1 MFFLTVILILMY
13 KHKGVSTS
21 ARYYQYSTIV
31 AKLLF
36 FTSLCLGSALKINV
50 IACKMVSLLFHFSL
64 IVSLM
69 NMIAFGV
76 KVSSLMSKL
85 NHNMAN
91 LTVENQRLF
100 LKGLDIIVLVSL
112 WSGSFIIIILS
123 WLYDYLNSK
132 LFFSFG
138 LNGICKAT
146 SNIGILYLIVI
157 PGIVSIIIN
166 LLCLIFSIFHYN
178 TILSGGLKKDISV
191 KLISFIIKL
200 VVVQSLQW
208 IFGIAYY
215 FFKKSNPRLHV

>member
-1 MFFLTVILILMY
+1 MY

-36 FTSLCLGSALKINV
+36 FTSLCLGSALKINF

-91 LTVENQRLF
+91 LTVANQRF
-100 LKGLDIIVLVSL
+100 FSKGLDIIVLVSL

-132 LFFSFG
+132 LFFGFG

-146 SNIGILYLIVI
+146 SNI
-157 PGIVSIIIN
+157 
-166 LLCLIFSIFHYN
+166 
-178 TILSGGLKKDISV
+178 
-191 KLISFIIKL
+191 
-200 VVVQSLQW
+200 
-208 IFGIAYY
+208 
-215 FFKKSNPRLHV
+215 